1 MAHLN
6 LESRKLTYGNLLLVA
21 DPISKTVLTAYDYRP
36 TVKSAAN
43 VAKLMS
49 SKFTLEVLEQCA
61 TFLNIPTKDETS
73 ETALYSNKQ
82 PMATRIVLGIE
93 ALYPSHC
100 VTCDTDYST
109 EFNSKEDTL
118 CCYKCFQESHTCE
131 EMKKRTLALKGLTD
145 LPAGV
150 IWLCNECTVELNPTS
165 PPKKKRTVTGTTT
178 PVQGGTPVNSRP
190 GTPRNGTSMGSEKG
204 HNINKDELAKALQ
217 MAKDERSQLE
227 KTEEKTND
235 NNQDAKQSY
244 NTVAS
249 TKICPQFLAHNCQ
262 HGRKGDYEVGG
273 KVCEFVHPK
282 LCRRYCAD
290 GSNRKYGCTRGRQCF
305 YYHPKLCWNSTE
317 TRHCPEENCTFSH
330 LRGTK
335 RGPLETP
342 DRELDQGDNRPRRS
356 EYRRND
362 SGAIQQRRER
372 RLTSRSNQRQEGYQD
387 RTTLDRERRTE
398 DPDPS
403 AKRNTTTNNTTT
415 TTATTNPSTQETN
428 AEAENNNLTVNNN
441 NFLQLMGLV
450 TSMQEE
456 FKRVTS
462 AQEEF
467 RKDMVNMRLN
477 LNNVSLASLQPS
489 EQINMSSQYVPAPVP
504 LMNTANYPY
513 LPVPSFQRP
522 YN

>member
-1 MAHLN
+1 MAHFDLD
-6 LESRKLTYGNLLLVA
+6 SRKLTYGNLLLVA

-36 TVKSAAN
+36 TVKRAAN
-43 VAKLMS
+43 VAKLIS
-49 SKFTLEVLEQCA
+49 SKFTLEILEQCA
-61 TFLNIPTKDETS
+61 TFLNIPTKDDKS

-100 VTCDTDYST
+100 VTCDTDYTT
-109 EFNSKEDTL
+109 EFDSKEDTL

-131 EMKKRTLALKGLTD
+131 EMKKRTLVLKGITD

-165 PPKKKRTVTGTTT
+165 PPKKKRTITGTGT
-178 PVQGGTPVNSRP
+178 PGQGGTPVISIP
-190 GTPRNGTSMGSEKG
+190 GTPTNGTARGSEKG

-217 MAKDERSQLE
+217 MAKEEISQLE
-227 KTEEKTND
+227 KDE

-244 NTVAS
+244 NSVTS
-249 TKICPQFLAHNCQ
+249 TKLCPQFLAHNCQ

-330 LRGTK
+330 LRGTR
-335 RGPLETP
+335 RGPLETS
-342 DRELDQGDNRPRRS
+342 DRELDQGNNRPRRSRS

-362 SGAIQQRRER
+362 PGAIQQRSER
-372 RLTSRSNQRQEGYQD
+372 RLASRSNQRQEVYQD
-387 RTTLDRERRTE
+387 RTTSDRERRRE

-403 AKRNTTTNNTTT
+403 AKRTTT
-415 TTATTNPSTQETN
+415 TTATTTPSTQATG
-428 AEAENNNLTVNNN
+428 ADAENNNLTVNNN

-504 LMNTANYPY
+504 LMNTVNYPY
-513 LPVPSFQRP
+513 LPSFPRP